1 MSEDQRKPQLARP
14 MKLGSSI
21 GGAMHP
27 LADQGQLVR
36 CSQISFRR
44 MNHGVNGAL

>member
-1 MSEDQRKPQLARP
+1 MSEDQRKPQFARP
-14 MKLGSSI
+14 MKLVSPI

-36 CSQISFRR
+36 CSQISLRR